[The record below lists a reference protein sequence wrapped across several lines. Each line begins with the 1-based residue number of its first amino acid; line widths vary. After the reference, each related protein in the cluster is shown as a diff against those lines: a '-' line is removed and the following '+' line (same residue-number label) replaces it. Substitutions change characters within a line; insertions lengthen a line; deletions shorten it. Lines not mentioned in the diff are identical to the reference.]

1 MKTFVKRWSMVLV
14 VIMIIMSFAACG
26 KTSKTPSTST
36 TPSTKEA
43 ESTKDGEQA
52 ISGEVTL
59 FAWLPDNPE
68 IVENWAN
75 GFKAK
80 YPNVKIHTQMMTGQ
94 GLAENLEPRF
104 AAGTVPDV
112 FSFELDAFCKS
123 QVKAGKVADIGDTKS
138 WDNQV
143 DAMKAAWT
151 YDGVKYGISGGVCTT
166 LFFYNKD
173 MFNKA
178 GITEMP
184 KNWDE
189 FLDMCEKLKKDGT
202 TPLVWYGGFP
212 NMLSNGPLSW
222 GLGNDVWANE
232 SDVFDKIENE
242 VYDFTKNPGWVKM
255 YEKMKTLDDRGYLLE
270 GFMSTDYQGGVDQ
283 FNAGKA
289 AMIFAGTWQAA
300 YLIDKGGFDTGLMLP
315 PWNDAGKELVTLN
328 ASETG
333 WSVGK
338 GDNEK
343 LGKLLIDYMFYE
355 DFATYQNPRGCVSPF
370 KETKD
375 YILDKKLA
383 DAMDLLN
390 TYPKFVDLFGRNL
403 PSALSTEARTLAQ
416 NIYIDIK
423 PSDIPELLGKVQKSY
438 IDTK

>member
-1 MKTFVKRWSMVLV
+1 
-14 VIMIIMSFAACG
+14 
-26 KTSKTPSTST
+26 
-36 TPSTKEA
+36 
-43 ESTKDGEQA
+43 
-52 ISGEVTL
+52 
-59 FAWLPDNPE
+59 
-68 IVENWAN
+68 
-75 GFKAK
+75 
-80 YPNVKIHTQMMTGQ
+80 
-94 GLAENLEPRF
+94 
-104 AAGTVPDV
+104 
-112 FSFELDAFCKS
+112 
-123 QVKAGKVADIGDTKS
+123 
-138 WDNQV
+138 
-143 DAMKAAWT
+143 
-151 YDGVKYGISGGVCTT
+151 
-166 LFFYNKD
+166 
-173 MFNKA
+173 
-178 GITEMP
+178 
-184 KNWDE
+184 
-189 FLDMCEKLKKDGT
+189 
-202 TPLVWYGGFP
+202 
-212 NMLSNGPLSW
+212 MLSNGPLSW

>member
-166 LFFYNKD
+166 LFSTIKICLIRPVLLKCLKIGMNSL
-173 MFNKA
+173 
-178 GITEMP
+178 TCV
-184 KNWDE
+184 KN
-189 FLDMCEKLKKDGT
+189 
-202 TPLVWYGGFP
+202 
-212 NMLSNGPLSW
+212 
-222 GLGNDVWANE
+222 
-232 SDVFDKIENE
+232 
-242 VYDFTKNPGWVKM
+242 
-255 YEKMKTLDDRGYLLE
+255 
-270 GFMSTDYQGGVDQ
+270 
-283 FNAGKA
+283 
-289 AMIFAGTWQAA
+289 
-300 YLIDKGGFDTGLMLP
+300 
-315 PWNDAGKELVTLN
+315 
-328 ASETG
+328 
-333 WSVGK
+333 
-338 GDNEK
+338 
-343 LGKLLIDYMFYE
+343 
-355 DFATYQNPRGCVSPF
+355 
-370 KETKD
+370 
-375 YILDKKLA
+375 
-383 DAMDLLN
+383 
-390 TYPKFVDLFGRNL
+390 
-403 PSALSTEARTLAQ
+403 
-416 NIYIDIK
+416 
-423 PSDIPELLGKVQKSY
+423 
-438 IDTK
+438 